1 MTHFTKTLFLILLGL
16 GGCAT
21 AVTAPLPERTYDFA
35 ARDVTGEVHAAAA
48 TSSPKA
54 QLRAALEQLQPE
66 LARCTRGTSGT
77 IDLTLRIV
85 VDAGAPAALDSAEL
99 EYPDAGAID
108 CIGQAVADIDLSHV
122 SSADSAIWVVHAPF
136 VASGS

>member
-21 AVTAPLPERTYDFA
+21 APDEQIYDFA
-35 ARDVTGEVHAAAA
+35 ARSVTGEVHATAA
-48 TSSPKA
+48 TASPKS

-66 LARCTRGTSGT
+66 LARCTRGTAGT

-85 VDAGAPAALDSAEL
+85 VDRDAPAVLDSAEL
-99 EYPDAGAID
+99 EYVDPGAVD
-108 CIGQAVADIDLSHV
+108 CLGEAVASIDLSHV
-122 SSADSAIWVVHAPF
+122 TAPQSAIWVVHAPF
-136 VASGS
+136 AVSR